1 LPGRCRFVGLQAT
14 FPRLTPSGFLGHE
27 GGTLGEEGYAGR
39 SLTTHETA
47 LPTDPEKDAALL
59 LTRNWL
65 ERAVIGLSL
74 CPFAKA
80 ALSKGQIRFVVTLSD
95 SEEALLSDLR
105 RELQALSDADP
116 EEVDTTLL
124 ILPRVLGDFLDYN
137 DFLKRAA
144 SAVEAAGLAG
154 KLQIASFHPQYVFAD
169 LDADDIANAT
179 NRSPYPILHLLR
191 EASVS
196 RAVESFP
203 EAATIFERNVARLRE
218 LGHDGL
224 QRVLSAEPKPSVP
237 PPSEFAALPLSPS
250 LSGVAAELG
259 FEKLTAIQAE
269 SMPPLL
275 AGRDLIGQSATGSG
289 KTVAFALPLLERLDL
304 GTQELQGLVLTPTR
318 ELAAQVAR
326 ELRRLGRRQ
335 PGLSVALLSGGEPVR
350 EQTRALE
357 RGAHLAVGTPGRV
370 LDHLRRRTLR
380 VHRVA
385 TIVLDEAD
393 RMLDMGFQPD
403 IERVLKALPSSRQV
417 VLFSATFPEAI
428 RELSK
433 KYQKHPVSVRVD
445 AQTKDK
451 PDIVELVLRTPEG
464 KKLDALRWALRAHP
478 HESALVFANQKVTV
492 AALERA
498 LVAQGVSVSSL
509 HGDLEQRDRDRVMAK
524 FRNGS
529 TRVLLATDVASRG
542 IDLDNLSLVINL
554 DLPSQ
559 PEVYVH
565 RIGRTGRA
573 GKSGLAISLCAPAD
587 EPKLEAIE
595 EYTGRALT
603 EVEPEPHGPGR
614 PDSAHLLGAG
624 MDTLRLSGGRKDK
637 LRAGDIL
644 GALTG
649 EAGGLRGADVG
660 KIEIHDQFSFV
671 AVAKAV
677 SQKALESLGGG
688 RIKGRRFRVTRVA

>member
-1 LPGRCRFVGLQAT
+1 
-14 FPRLTPSGFLGHE
+14 
-27 GGTLGEEGYAGR
+27 
-39 SLTTHETA
+39 
-47 LPTDPEKDAALL
+47 
-59 LTRNWL
+59 L

-80 ALSKGQIRFVVTLSD
+80 ALAKGQIRFVVSPAESAD
-95 SEEALLSDLR
+95 ALLLDLR
-105 RELQALSDADP
+105 RELLALSEADP
-116 EEVDTTLL
+116 SEVDTTLL
-124 ILPRVLGDFLDYN
+124 IVPRALRDFLEYN
-137 DFLKRAA
+137 EFLKRAT
-144 SAVEAAGLAG
+144 SALDDEGLTG
-154 KLQIASFHPQYVFAD
+154 KLQIASFHPDYVFGD
-169 LDADDIANAT
+169 LHPDDVANST

-203 EAATIFERNVARLRE
+203 DAATIFEKNVERLRE
-218 LGHDGL
+218 LGHDGF
-224 QRVLSAEPKPSVP
+224 QRVLSGEQEPSPART
-237 PPSEFAALPLSPS
+237 SEFSALALSPA

-259 FEKLTAIQAE
+259 FEKLTGIQAA

-275 AGRDLIGQSATGSG
+275 AGLDLIGQSATGSG
-289 KTVAFALPLLERLDL
+289 KTVAFALPLLQRLEL
-304 GTQELQGLVLTPTR
+304 ATRELQGLVLTPTR

-335 PGLSVALLSGGEPVR
+335 PGLSVALLAGGEPVR

-393 RMLDMGFQPD
+393 RMLDMGFQAD
-403 IERVLKALPSSRQV
+403 IEKVLKALPSSRQV

-433 KYQKHPVSVRVD
+433 KYQKSPVSVSVD
-445 AQTKDK
+445 AALGSK
-451 PDIVELVLRTPEG
+451 PDIVELVVRTSANE
-464 KKLDALRWALRAHP
+464 KLEALRWALEAHP
-478 HESALVFANQKVTV
+478 HESALVFANQKITV
-492 AALERA
+492 AELERA
-498 LVAQGVSVSSL
+498 LLAQGVSVSSL

-542 IDLDNLSLVINL
+542 IDLDNLSLVVNL

-573 GKSGLAISLCAPAD
+573 GKSGLAISLCTPAD
-587 EPKLEAIE
+587 DPKLRAIE
-595 EYTGRALT
+595 EFTGRSLT
-603 EVEPEPHGPGR
+603 QAGPERRGGAR
-614 PDSAHLLGAG
+614 PDAPQVVGAA

-649 EAGGLRGADVG
+649 EAGGLRGTDVG

-677 SQKALESLGGG
+677 SQRALVSLGEG